1 MAKWEYNQFT
11 CHYSEL
17 MNKLEE
23 LDRLGWEVVSVTVF
37 SYIWVISFLENKY
50 QVKEYAITVRRPA
63 TT

>member
-23 LDRLGWEVVSVTVF
+23 LDRLCWEVVSVTVF
-37 SYIWVISFLENKY
+37 SYIWVISFLENN
-50 QVKEYAITVRRPA
+50 IR
-63 TT
+63 